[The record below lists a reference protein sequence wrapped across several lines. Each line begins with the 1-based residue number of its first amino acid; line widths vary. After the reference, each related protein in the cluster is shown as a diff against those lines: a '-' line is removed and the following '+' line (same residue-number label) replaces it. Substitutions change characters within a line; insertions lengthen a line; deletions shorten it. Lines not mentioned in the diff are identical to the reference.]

1 MRYAASVMALSRAH
15 AARVR
20 ACLWALLLLASCA
33 PPEPTGRAV
42 VLVSIDTLRADALSS
57 YGNPRATTP
66 RLDRLAEHGVR
77 FTSAIAPSPWTL
89 PSHASMLTALE
100 PGVVTVAALDP
111 LPETVVTVA
120 ERLREAG
127 FATGA
132 VVNFEFL
139 TEKFGM
145 AQGFEEFA
153 HIRRRTRAPRLVD
166 KAIGFLRRHR
176 GRDQFFFL
184 HLYDMHAPY
193 TQPAPW
199 SHRFTEGLDVAPDG
213 AIPFL
218 RQLRFHEQLR
228 LGELPNLT
236 WLRARYESGA
246 ARVDAELGR
255 LFDALRELS
264 LFDDALLIVTS
275 DHGEAFFE
283 RGVFVGHGLFLYDT
297 ELRIPLIAKF
307 PGNELAGRV
316 VSRLVGL
323 VDVTPTIL
331 DVMGAPQTPEPQGT
345 SLLRIAREDGEVPV
359 DDDPATA
366 PAVFGVSSNLGQRFV
381 RTPQWKFMEAARQ
394 PLEVLLDKRL
404 KAKPKAEPL
413 LRERISLGEQLY
425 DLENDPG
432 ETRNLVEQRPR
443 VAAALRQRLQANTV
457 RNAARRV
464 RLKPPDRDGQ
474 VELTEAEEALLRR
487 LGYLE

>member
-1 MRYAASVMALSRAH
+1 MARSTTR

-20 ACLWALLLLASCA
+20 AALWALLLAAACA
-33 PPEPTGRAV
+33 PPEPSGRAV

-66 RLDRLAEHGVR
+66 QLDRLAKRGVR

-100 PGVVTVAALDP
+100 PGVVTVDALDP
-111 LPETVVTVA
+111 LPETAVTVA
-120 ERLREAG
+120 ERLRAAG

-132 VVNFEFL
+132 VVNFKFL
-139 TEKFGM
+139 TEDYGM

-153 HIRRRTRAPRLVD
+153 HVHPPKSAPRLVD
-166 KAIGFLRRHR
+166 TAIDFLGRHR

-184 HLYDMHAPY
+184 HLFDLHAPY
-193 TQPAPW
+193 TQPPPW
-199 SHRFTEGLDVAPDG
+199 THRFTEGLDIAPDE

-218 RQLRFHEQLR
+218 RQLHFHKHMKLE
-228 LGELPNLT
+228 EVPNLT
-236 WLRARYESGA
+236 WLRARYEAGA

-297 ELRIPLIAKF
+297 ELWVPLIVKF
-307 PGNELAGRV
+307 PGDELAGRA
-316 VSRLVGL
+316 VSRLVSL

-331 DVMGAPQTPEPQGT
+331 HVVGVTETPEPQGT

-359 DDDPATA
+359 EDDPATA
-366 PAVFGVSSNLGQRFV
+366 PAVFGLSANLGQRFV
-381 RTPQWKFMEAARQ
+381 RTQQWKFIGAGRE
-394 PLEVLLDKRL
+394 PLERLLHKRL
-404 KAKPKAEPL
+404 KVKPKAEPL

-432 ETRNLVEQRPR
+432 ETRNLVDERPG
-443 VAAALRQRLQANTV
+443 VASALRQRLDVNTV
-457 RNAARRV
+457 QNAGRHV
-464 RLKPPDRDGQ
+464 RLKPPGPDGQ
-474 VELTEAEEALLRR
+474 VHLTEEEEALLRR